1 MKFPRHPLA
10 LAIGHCSPFAR
21 SLAARTAAW
30 GTLLSSVSLQALAA
44 PAHNIVVDANTA
56 SITTNGSVQT
66 IQNANTVGGV
76 PVNVF
81 KHFVV
86 GSANTVNLTVPDN
99 AAKLVNIVK
108 DSRPEIHG
116 ILNSK
121 YQNGSLGGNVVFAS
135 SHGFLVGPSGVV
147 NVGQLTVRTPT
158 SGDIDEL
165 IAGTK
170 TIDDTLAVS
179 STGLITIDGKINAQD
194 GIDLQG
200 TGVNVTSSG
209 KLIAGNA
216 LDASY
221 VAAAAVN
228 TGDYTAPT
236 ALVKDGGTIRI
247 VADGIVGTG
256 TALIAGDLLADGG
269 ITIEANSIEI
279 TSTGVLDARDKVT
292 SNTSGNVTLTA
303 SSTQAIG
310 FGVALAESSVTLAGK
325 VHANDVTATAQSKAT
340 ASFYEAPAAG
350 LTVMA
355 TGAFAGAG
363 FNLMAADAEATVTV
377 EGTANVQAAGNV
389 TMASES
395 HAVSQASQITTS
407 SGGKGSLAAIY
418 STADA
423 SSTTRIKSGATVQSG
438 GDLKVTAHNEA
449 FLSASALDLIADGG
463 NEVVLAIAVGESDVN
478 ASAVIE
484 SGAILDA
491 SSLVLAAENQN
502 YYSVSASA
510 MGLKDTEYG
519 IAVAVGDFNT
529 NATAEMGA
537 SLGTATDKTGN
548 VSITALDRTVHQQV
562 KSSVTVGSS
571 TGLRTLGAKPVS
583 YLGKMQ
589 DGVNNLTNAK
599 KPAGAEVPTDSDGK
613 ISFKGGLAFTMNL
626 SDHEAY
632 AFLGNNKAGQ
642 AEAPKIQSTGNLL
655 LASAIDLG
663 TDNASIAGGNDNAA
677 HGDDQGAWRSSAEA
691 AVASPS
697 DRTAGSN
704 QTGSSE
710 KSLAVALN
718 FAINTGDAVAEIG
731 DHVEISAA
739 NVGVLARQKV
749 PISTSYDKW
758 DSFSDVLNKFNGIGG
773 MQNNVLTTFANA
785 GASAD
790 TTATGGSLNV
800 VWNDMNTKAWIGD
813 NVKLTTTGTGNWTA
827 SRVVAGNTEAPAIFD
842 STKPFKTI
850 DYRFDFANSVDVQAY
865 NLNESVH
872 LAGNLGTLGLIP
884 NGNGT
889 SQNGKSVGA
898 SISFVE
904 QTATAVAGI
913 GASTLVVDGNVSIK
927 AHTDERHFLITPS
940 SGMGKGM
947 GFNGVLAILN
957 SESLTHASLS
967 NQAYVRTSGL
977 EVLADHDFGNWAA
990 SGAFNKSD
998 ESAIGL
1004 SIAVNIAQGDTK
1016 AFIGDNSTE
1025 SAKVA
1030 FKNDSQPAPT
1040 APTAP
1045 TSPAPNPREIIA
1057 NEVRVR
1063 ARSAGTN
1070 GSLAVAGAVTTEPN
1084 SKPGIAEKFENWWNK
1099 PSASAADSYTA
1110 ASSGAGDA
1118 SIGNAAGDGA
1128 SSSSAP
1134 AGDSSPAVS
1143 NDKTGMTAAGSFAV
1157 SVNNLDA
1164 KAFIDG
1170 ATISGKNAADVN
1182 VTVQALENVI
1192 SAAASGGAALAKLG
1206 ADSPSNQ
1213 NTIAGAIAYQISF
1226 NDALAR
1232 IQNST
1237 ISNAGD
1243 VKVQALHGG
1252 ELTSVA
1258 LALAITSS
1266 AQTTTDSN
1274 NGALSI
1280 SGAQIYDGTSARI
1293 DNSSITSN
1301 NDGDDSLEVSAYNNA
1316 YVGAGGGS
1324 LYLGGKQGG
1333 GLAITFAEI
1342 NDPSAMLPGI
1352 NPDSNNVLSTAHNE
1366 DVYSGSAVE
1375 AVISGVDGGRS
1386 TLTDFDSVTVS
1397 ASAVNRIV
1405 IGAAGGGYN
1414 GGVENSKGFAGSFA
1428 VGSIGADTNA
1438 LISKTDIGGVQTL
1451 HINAS
1456 GEDDAALNAL
1466 LDGLGSSTINSDFDF
1481 SGADAID
1488 NTEVFTAD
1496 DGTGASYN
1504 YNSAGKRII
1513 AVAGVVQAGKSN
1525 LGISYAHA
1533 DVKSDTSARMA
1544 DVNVNQGGASTAD
1557 VAVNARD
1564 NSLLYTVAIGVGVST
1579 GKYSGVGSVAVNRL
1593 NNRVVAEIGDWD
1605 GADSGSINAGT
1616 VAVTATND
1624 MDMVNVAGAVAIG
1637 SAGSTGQAGGLAVAL
1652 NLVGTD
1658 EHSTK
1663 ARIANTAL
1671 QASGNVLVKA
1681 TSGASNDHNLLV
1693 GNAIAI
1699 GATGGSGLAFA
1710 GAIGVNNVDQQV
1722 EAAIKDTGTNRS
1734 TDASATEGGTVTV
1747 QAYDFTDSV
1756 STAWM
1761 GTGSGGGS
1769 AGGIAV
1775 ATNRVDSD
1783 VKAAVLGDNLVVGST
1798 TLKVQN
1804 LIVDAARDNWL
1815 LTISAGVAA
1824 SPKQSAFAGSVST
1837 GIINGDVSARIAE
1850 GASVKAWNNV
1860 LVNADAYSENLV
1872 GSGALGIGL
1881 GSGAGAV
1888 AIATALEYGS
1898 TSASVN
1904 SANVIAEGKGAS
1916 MNVDGGA
1923 LANYGT
1929 LPDLSTSGQAEDD
1942 GDDTNAAPV
1951 DRDTLTT
1958 GFALLN
1964 LDKTTQSVDG
1974 LAVNATSRT
1983 KQRAITVGGAGGK
1996 SLAINVNVATNNSSD
2011 ATTAEIKNST
2021 INAGISN
2028 QSGADVLVR
2037 ASAHEAGLAVSAG
2050 VAISGNSSGVGG
2062 FSTNSQKKAAKATVD
2077 NSTVNADTVS
2087 IDANSSKVAQAVSAG
2102 VAAGGSGLGGA
2113 ASVVITEQLGDTQ
2126 AWLRGGTLTANGL
2139 TVASDRRQEANVA
2152 AGAVGIG
2159 GKAGIGF
2166 GMAVNIVGGDSKALI
2181 GNDLSDA
2188 TDTRTTL
2195 VNVTDLTVD
2204 AQRLENV
2211 NSHAFGAG
2219 ISAGFGGAAMIDVT
2233 EFRGE
2238 TRAGIFG
2245 KPSGGG
2251 FTTKIRGKDGLTAT
2265 SNVTLSA
2272 QEILDA
2278 RQFALGI
2285 GVGAKVGVGVVA
2297 NVVLGRSQVYSEV
2310 VGSDIKAT
2318 LLDIDATSQR
2328 QTDLTSIAGAGGV
2341 ASAAVSIGVALFGQ
2355 GDTTADDGTNAEDEF
2370 DASRSVINDV
2380 LTTDTAAFNS
2390 HLSTDDLAAIEADSG
2405 ATLERTR
2412 APATTTATD
2421 AGKSLELSGESVTAA
2436 RISGG
2441 VIDVDTLNVNS
2452 RALLHNNQLLG
2463 AAQVSAVGIAGVIGI
2478 TRMYDMSIA
2487 TVDSNLTANN
2497 VVVGATIE
2505 NVSDEDAAGESKSV
2519 VVGLGGVSVVV
2530 NYVDIRAENRVVAGV
2545 TAASGSDTGNLVI
2558 TAADTTELRIGDVDP
2573 GRPDSATDGSLNVNL
2588 GSAAIGISYGYVKKD
2603 SQVDAWLGETGKL
2616 VDGYDNMT
2624 VSANSS
2630 GMVKSTAFS
2639 LAGGIAAGIQGV
2651 VTDAH
2656 DNSHANATLFGTI
2669 GTGSGLLSLSAQ
2681 VVPELYSSAY
2691 GVTVSG
2697 GYSMGGSFA
2706 YAMTD
2711 AEAHATVADGVR
2723 FTGSGD
2729 VIVRSEVGDGSD
2741 ADYQAAHAAAFAAS
2755 GGLMLGVAGAEARA
2769 SNNAQSVARVGNNVT
2784 IPDANFEVYAR
2795 HTGVQIADADGYFV
2809 GAFAGGYQ
2817 VALAES
2823 FSSTRV
2829 EFGKDPYATLERT
2842 GDLILDASSQN
2853 ENQSFTTAG
2862 GGGFVSGSAAE
2873 AVVEAGD
2880 HANGNYAAAVL
2891 VDDWFSGYRSIPIDA
2906 GNVIIRATNEVNFF
2920 AGTDSTTVSVVGGS
2934 GAVSDVE
2941 VNTNAKV
2948 VLGKNV
2954 SLNALDINIDALN
2967 QARQI
2972 QTPWDS
2978 SYTTSVY
2985 GAGGGGANGTA
2996 ALSNQNIKHLLA
3008 AVEVG
3013 ENAILKI
3020 SDLAWMYE
3028 GYRNGISL
3036 DAGTEFFVY
3045 DKAVIEVG
3053 GALQG
3058 AGAESDVDVVTR
3070 NNVTL
3075 SDGVQLS
3082 NAWGKI
3088 GLGTYSRGSAA
3099 AEANVSVWA
3108 IAGVAGGI
3116 ADVHIDV
3123 DNTLTLGNNVV
3134 IDAYDQISLFAGR
3147 GSDGLNQNQLVAD
3160 ARSNIYNWTAI
3171 PIPAGNRA
3179 RGVIVL
3185 DNNVVFGDNFAI
3197 GSDGHVSIGAIE
3209 GALSAKG
3216 SGVEKNPYLALFST
3230 ENTFGSSNKTA
3241 SNLLTFNGSGSVTAG
3256 QYAYQSVSINQA
3268 GGITRQLYRFGSA
3281 EQQAD
3286 KYSSRTEL
3294 QTYIN
3299 DLNARIAA
3307 LQAWDNTQTVTE
3319 GTTLGDGDGAGTG
3332 SSSGTDSTGIVSVGS
3347 NPYANEINDLRTQVV
3362 LLSAIVNDLSP
3373 DENFAIKVA
3382 DVRAS
3387 AGNVSLTAGSINMA
3401 AGSTPSFTAKGNA
3414 NITIDNLSDRH
3425 LMLANLEIANQTGG
3439 NVFITGGANLGSAF
3453 IDEQAGSQS
3462 GVYVNHAPTG
3472 ANFKSADVI
3481 VNGNIT
3487 NLLSSVNISVAEG
3500 DLIQQA
3506 LIQANA
3512 VNLNVDNGSLLLNN
3526 PNLEQTYGRDPN
3538 ALINFTEQW
3547 KPANA
3552 TDFVQFYLNDKYSTE
3567 ITATG
3572 TTAFNDWFVGRA
3584 LSIGGVQNP
3593 YYQSAPYRYNQ
3604 MNIYFNWGFSDSA
3617 EYNGANPVT
3626 FYFNSDDSSR
3636 GGSQWRFQPVLDYQS
3651 KLTKTA
3657 SYAQVK
3663 TQLGVTGTS
3672 IIAEK
3677 VIINAKRLDINGAI
3691 VVGTDNS
3698 WSVNVGAG
3706 FDAKIQQFV
3715 QDAGLSAGDTLNLTP
3730 GETKYLRVVNP
3741 DYQPIFFLPDYDPAY
3756 YRTKTYTFDIAK
3768 TVGTSEIK
3776 LKYDVASGTLG
3787 IDEVPVSG
3795 GGYVAIRAAISSTG
3809 ADGKIIVK
3817 DGLGQIAIN
3826 NDSNTKLV
3834 VGTLSAGDDATGV
3847 IRITDLNKSNTVSQ
3861 WYIHNPGNQIR
3872 QYQTDAWAVS
3882 HLDPNSSVDMGSYGG
3897 NGTTS
3902 SMTYNPL
3909 AGQLFYIREGATV
3922 GRTYTRPADG
3932 YLSKYPTTVGDW
3944 VYTTDWNTETSYYTT
3959 CAAKPEACS
3968 GGVAAQ
3974 YLKQTYDY
3982 GSESTA
3988 GFGWGLSYS
3997 SYYGTG
4003 LTDADPYVRIPTRL
4017 DMDTHTYVK
4026 ADHSILFQFTGV
4038 AEGNISVDSHS
4049 PIQLTG
4055 NIYNP
4060 SGTTNIL
4067 TNADF
4072 TASSASSITSGIT
4085 RIQANG
4091 DIGSASNSLSITTNE
4106 LSLQSDNGSLGFN
4119 ATAMGSSLTID
4130 KLSAKYDILG
4140 TVDKNI
4146 VAKDGNTLISANTID
4161 LTSLSGSIGSL
4172 GTLGDPTTYNY
4183 LNIASTGAVSLRAAN
4198 DIVLSQATGDLQ
4210 VERIEANDTV
4220 VIRVA
4225 NGNLTNA
4232 LGQQQKSEQELA
4244 YEASVWD
4251 SLNLLNGTAGERAVT
4266 AYENQFNSK
4275 YHTYWM
4281 LKQRLTDDSDS
4292 GFAIDAVYLD
4302 AMKIRYDTSDVAQL
4316 TAKVKAE
4323 YQALDAWFVDQ
4334 VATPDSYA
4342 NVADAIGQAQKGTL
4356 IGYDYGALLTST
4368 YDDSFRLDIDAAS
4381 NWYAKMVEGSTWK
4394 QSQLDISISA
4404 AALSAD
4410 ASGQLTDREA
4420 NIVSSNIHLQA
4431 SNGSVG
4437 KNLADVVFSVPRD
4450 NTATITNEQKSALLS
4465 AGPGDISTVLTDS
4478 AVTLTVKQVDP
4489 IKVATSA
4496 ALNVAARDSI
4506 YIESASSLILGEL
4519 ASATD
4524 DIRLIVDGQIAAQ
4537 AGVTNLKAHDLYLA
4551 NTQGDIG
4558 SAAQVLNVQLSGALR
4573 QAGAAGDLHLSHS
4586 GANLLVGSV
4595 AAGGIL
4601 SLSNDQDILGYDAN
4615 HFLQGSGIALD
4626 VGSND
4631 LGSAASRLI
4640 LKLSGADPLAVD
4652 AANAWLNVRDTTL
4665 FTLGDVTVEQR
4676 FDLESAGAVDLAGDL
4691 TAASLR
4697 LDLGGALSA
4706 SGAPQINV
4714 SDDLEISA
4722 STIQL
4727 AAAAISAGSARLEA
4741 TAGALSVGEL
4751 ATTNGDLALLAA
4763 GALSTSGIVDAQG
4776 ELIADA
4782 QSISMNSGSAL
4793 QGRGGA
4799 TLTAIDDISLQT
4811 LTFGGDLDVDSTQGR
4826 ITLDGPANAQAI
4838 DMLAATGLDA
4848 NSAVTGTSLLL
4859 KTTAGA
4865 LRVGDLSATHGDLSL
4880 LAAGVL
4886 STSGIVD
4893 AQGELIADAQSIS
4906 MNSGSALQGRGGAT
4920 LTAIDDISL
4929 QALTFGGDLDVDST
4943 QGRITL
4949 DGPVNAQAIDMLA
4962 ATGLDANSAV
4972 TGTSLRLKT
4981 TAGALSVGD
4990 LSATNGD
4997 LSLLAG
5003 GALSTS
5009 GIVDA
5014 QGELIADAQSISMN
5028 SGSALQGRGG
5038 AILTAIDDMS
5048 LQALTFGGDLDVD
5061 STQGRITLDGPVNAQ
5076 AIDMLAATGLDANS
5090 AVTGTSLRLKTTAGA
5105 LSVGDLS
5112 ATNGDLSL
5120 LAGGALSTSGIV
5132 DAQGELIADAQS
5144 ISMNSGSALQG
5155 RGGATLT
5162 AIDDMSLQ
5170 ALAFGGDLDVDST
5183 QGRITLDGPV
5193 NAQAI
5198 DMLAATGLDA
5208 NSAVTGT
5215 SLLLNAGAGNLAA
5228 RDVANLTSTK
5238 DAITLTGNG
5247 IALASDSQLNSAG
5260 DILVTSSVGDIA
5272 LGNVVADGRVT
5283 VNSAGSL
5290 ELNNAVTSAD
5300 DVDIDAAAAV
5310 SIAATTM
5317 IASGGRVDLDAASL
5331 TMGNGSL
5338 VQSASDTY
5346 IRTSGSMAVAALDSS
5361 AALTLQA
5368 GNDMLLGDDIAAA
5381 QLIKL
5386 DATDKIALADQ
5397 ASINAGASVVIN
5409 ANTLAMGAASR
5420 LDAAGQM
5427 SITTKGDMQLAAL
5440 QTAWDG
5446 ADAVRLNSGGMIIG
5460 RTDTAVHLRATGT
5473 NAQGSL
5479 NAVTGIGD
5487 PLVIDMPWLS
5497 AETLNGDINIVAE
5510 RGLYSPFLRARN
5522 GNIKLKV
5529 NGNLTFGELIGNPYL
5544 WIDGAID
5551 GDLIVMSQGKLASR
5565 QGLNIRQIDLNG
5577 GGPLVLEA
5585 PSIDV
5590 SVDSKGAANTYMS
5603 LSGFEGVSADQID
5616 VRVVNTGKLNVDTY
5630 KSKTGSLSVD
5640 GDLNLDKALVLESLN
5655 MQTASLTLSLDNF
5668 DPRPLNVSG
5677 QLMSPGAEFWL
5688 DTQGYELRTNALP
5701 TRYRDPLVMFFYQ
5714 PGIPQELQQLSLQR
5728 LSAEYIMQT
5737 RLSEP
5742 LLLEYGFK
5750 TPDYSSY
5757 SNYSSPVSFGSSTV
5771 NTEEQSSNEDADLP
5785 PADEKFLEISSR

>member
-30 GTLLSSVSLQALAA
+30 GTLLSSVSLQALSA

-86 GSANTVNLTVPDN
+86 GSANTVNLTVPNN

-158 SGDIDEL
+158 SGEIDEL

-200 TGVNVTSSG
+200 ARVNVGSGG

-216 LDASY
+216 LGASY

-247 VADGIVGTG
+247 VADGNLGTG

-292 SNTSGNVTLTA
+292 SNTRGNVTLTA
-303 SSTQAIG
+303 SNTQEIG

-325 VHANDVTATAQSKAT
+325 VHANDVTVSAQSTAT
-340 ASFYEAPAAG
+340 ASFYEDPAAG
-350 LTVMA
+350 LTIMA
-355 TGAFAGAG
+355 LGPFTGAG
-363 FNLMAADAEATVTV
+363 FYLMAADAEATVNV
-377 EGTANVQAAGNV
+377 EGTANVQASGNV
-389 TMASES
+389 KLGSES
-395 HAVSQASQITTS
+395 HALSQASQINT
-407 SGGKGSLAAIY
+407 SGGKGSLSAIY
-418 STADA
+418 NTSDA
-423 SSTTRIKSGATVQSG
+423 TSTTRIKSGATVQSE
-438 GDLKVTAHNEA
+438 GDLTVTAHNEA
-449 FLSASALDLIADGG
+449 FIAASALDVIAADA
-463 NEVVLAIAVGESDVN
+463 NKVVIAIAVGESDVD
-478 ASAVIE
+478 ATAVIE
-484 SGAILDA
+484 SGAVLGA

-537 SLGTATDKTGN
+537 SLGSDTEKTGD

-562 KSSVTVGSS
+562 KSGVTVGSN
-571 TGLRTLGAKPVS
+571 TLFRTVGAKPIAG
-583 YLGKMQ
+583 LAAMQ
-589 DGVNNLTNAK
+589 NGVNNLIDTK
-599 KPAGAEVPTDSDGK
+599 KPAGTEVPKDGDGK

-632 AFLGNNKAGQ
+632 TFLGNNTAGQ
-642 AEAPKIQSTGNLL
+642 AEAPKIHSTGNLL

-677 HGDDQGAWRSSAEA
+677 HGDDQGAWRTSAEA

-697 DRTAGSN
+697 SRTTGSN

-718 FAINTGDAVAEIG
+718 FALNSGDAVAEIG
-731 DHVEISAA
+731 DYVEISAA

-749 PISTSYDKW
+749 PISSSYDKW
-758 DSFSDVLNKFNGIGG
+758 DSFSDVLSKFNGIGG
-773 MQNNVLTTFANA
+773 MQNNILSSFANA
-785 GASAD
+785 GTSAD
-790 TTATGGSLNV
+790 NSATGGSLNV
-800 VWNDMNTKAWIGD
+800 VVNDLDTKAWIGD
-813 NVKLTTTGTGNWTA
+813 NVKLTTTGTAGWSA
-827 SRVVAGNTEAPAIFD
+827 GRVVAGNLEAPTLFD
-842 STKPFKTI
+842 TTIPFKTI
-850 DYRFDFANSVDVQAY
+850 DYSFDFISSVDVQAY

-872 LAGNLGTLGLIP
+872 LAGNLGTLGLLP

-889 SQNGKSVGA
+889 NEKGKSVGG
-898 SISFVE
+898 SISFVQ

-913 GASTLVVDGNVSIK
+913 GAATLLVDGNVRIQ

-940 SGMGKGM
+940 SGSGKGL
-947 GFNGVLAILN
+947 GFNGVMAILN

-967 NQAYVRTSGL
+967 NQARVNTTGL
-977 EVLADHDFGNWAA
+977 DVLADHDFGNWAA

-998 ESAIGL
+998 ESAMGL
-1004 SIAVNIAQGDTK
+1004 SVAINIAQGDTK
-1016 AFIGDNSTE
+1016 AFIGDNSGE
-1025 SAKVA
+1025 QAKVS
-1030 FKNDSQPAPT
+1030 FNNGSQPAPD
-1040 APTAP
+1040 APT
-1045 TSPAPNPREIIA
+1045 TPAPDPRGIVA

-1070 GSLAVAGAVTTEPN
+1070 GSLAVAGAVVTEPN
-1084 SKPGIAEKFENWWNK
+1084 NDPGKAEQFENWWSTLGK
-1099 PSASAADSYTA
+1099 KAADSHNDA
-1110 ASSGAGDA
+1110 VAGAGAA

-1128 SSSSAP
+1128 NDQDNPP
-1134 AGDSSPAVS
+1134 AGGDAPVDP
-1143 NDKTGMTAAGSFAV
+1143 NKTGLAAAGSLTV

-1164 KAFIDG
+1164 KALIDD
-1170 ATISGKNAADVN
+1170 ALISGKGAADVD
-1182 VTVQALENVI
+1182 VTVQALEKVI
-1192 SAAASGGAALAKLG
+1192 SASASGGAALAKLG

-1226 NDALAR
+1226 NDALAH

-1237 ISNAGD
+1237 ITNAGD

-1252 ELTSVA
+1252 ELTAVA
-1258 LALAITSS
+1258 LALAVTSS
-1266 AQTTTDSN
+1266 AQNTQNSN

-1301 NDGDDSLEVSAYNNA
+1301 NDSDDSLEVSAYNNA
-1316 YVGAGGGS
+1316 HIGVGGGS
-1324 LYLGGKQGG
+1324 LYLGGKKGG

-1352 NPDSNNVLSTAHNE
+1352 NPDANNVLSTAHNE
-1366 DVYSGSAVE
+1366 NVYSGSAVE
-1375 AVISGVDGGRS
+1375 AVISGVDGARS

-1397 ASAVNRIV
+1397 ASAVNRIG

-1414 GGVENSKGFAGSFA
+1414 GGVENSQGFAGSFA
-1428 VGSIGADTNA
+1428 VGSIGADTKA
-1438 LISKTDIGGVQTL
+1438 LISKTDIKGVQTL
-1451 HINAS
+1451 HVNAS
-1456 GEDDAALNAL
+1456 GEDDSELDTL
-1466 LDGLGSSTINSDFDF
+1466 LAGLGSSTLNSDYDF

-1488 NTEVFTAD
+1488 NTNVFTAE
-1496 DGTGASYN
+1496 DGSESSYA
-1504 YNSAGKRII
+1504 YGSAGKRII
-1513 AVAGVVQAGKSN
+1513 AVAGVVQVGKSN

-1544 DVNVNQGGASTAD
+1544 DVNINQGVASTAD

-1605 GADSGSINAGT
+1605 GADSGSINAET

-1624 MDMVNVAGAVAIG
+1624 MDMVNVAGAVAVG
-1637 SAGSTGQAGGLAVAL
+1637 TPGATGQAGGLAVAL

-1671 QASGNVLVKA
+1671 QTSGNVLVKA

-1710 GAIGVNNVDQQV
+1710 GAIGVNNVDQLV

-1734 TDASATEGGTVTV
+1734 TDASATEGGTVIV

-1783 VKAAVLGDNLVVGST
+1783 VNAAVLGDNLVVGST

-1824 SPKQSAFAGSVST
+1824 SPKQGAFAGSVST
-1837 GIINGDVSARIAE
+1837 GIIDGDVSARIAE
-1850 GASVKAWNNV
+1850 GASVKTWNNV
-1860 LVNADAYSENLV
+1860 LVNADAFSENLV

-1916 MNVDGGA
+1916 MTVDGGA

-1951 DRDTLTT
+1951 DRDALTT

-1996 SLAINVNVATNNSSD
+1996 SLAINVNVATNNSSN

-2021 INAGISN
+2021 INAGVSN

-2050 VAISGNSSGVGG
+2050 VAISGGSSGVGG
-2062 FSTNSQKKAAKATVD
+2062 FSTNSQKKAAKATID
-2077 NSTVNADTVS
+2077 SSTVHADAVS

-2159 GKAGIGF
+2159 GTAGIGF

-2188 TDTRTTL
+2188 TDARTTL
-2195 VNVTDLTVD
+2195 VNVTDLTVE

-2219 ISAGFGGAAMIDVT
+2219 VSSGFGGAAMIDVT

-2245 KPSGGG
+2245 KASGGG

-2310 VGSDIKAT
+2310 VGADIKAG

-2328 QTDLTSIAGAGGV
+2328 ESDLTSIAGAGGV

-2390 HLSTDDLAAIEADSG
+2390 HLSTDDLAAIGADSG
-2405 ATLERTR
+2405 ATLERTA

-2421 AGKSLELSGESVTAA
+2421 AGKSLKLSGESVTAA

-2441 VIDVDTLNVNS
+2441 MIDVDTLNVNS

-2487 TVDSNLTANN
+2487 TVDSNLTADN

-2545 TAASGSDTGNLVI
+2545 TAASGSDTGDLIV

-2573 GRPDSATDGSLNVNL
+2573 GRPDSATDGSLNVNI

-2630 GMVKSTAFS
+2630 GMLKSTAFS
-2639 LAGGIAAGIQGV
+2639 LAGGIGAGIQGV

-2741 ADYQAAHAAAFAAS
+2741 ADYEAAHAAAFAAS

-2769 SNNAQSVARVGNNVT
+2769 SNNAQSVARVGNYVT
-2784 IPDANFEVYAR
+2784 IPDADFEVYAR

-2817 VALAES
+2817 VGLAES

-2829 EFGKDPYATLERT
+2829 EFGKDPNATLERT

-2853 ENQSFTTAG
+2853 ENQAFTTAG

-2891 VDDWFSGYRSIPIDA
+2891 VDDWFSGYRSVPIDA
-2906 GNVIIRATNEVNFF
+2906 GKVIMRASNAVNFF

-2934 GAVSDVE
+2934 GAVSDVD
-2941 VNTNAKV
+2941 VDTNVKV

-2954 SLNALDINIDALN
+2954 SLNALDIDIDALN

-2996 ALSNQNIKHLLA
+2996 ALSRQNIKHLLA
-3008 AVEVG
+3008 AVEIG
-3013 ENAILKI
+3013 ENAALKI
-3020 SDLAWMYE
+3020 SDLAWMYQ
-3028 GYRNGISL
+3028 GYRKGITV
-3036 DAGTEFFVY
+3036 DAGTEFFIY

-3058 AGAESDVDVVTR
+3058 AGAESDVDVVAR

-3075 SDGVQLS
+3075 SDGVQLR
-3082 NAWGKI
+3082 NAWGKV

-3123 DNTLTLGNNVV
+3123 DNTLTLGNNIV

-3147 GSDGLNQNQLVAD
+3147 GSDGLYQNQLVAD

-3171 PIPAGNRA
+3171 PIPAGNKA
-3179 RGVIVL
+3179 EGDIVL
-3185 DNNVVFGDNFAI
+3185 DNKVVFGDNFAI
-3197 GSDGHVSIGAIE
+3197 GSDGHIAIGAIE
-3209 GALSAKG
+3209 GALSARG
-3216 SGVEKNPYLALFST
+3216 TGVEKNPYLSLFST
-3230 ENTFGSSNKTA
+3230 ENTFGSSNKA
-3241 SNLLTFNGSGSVTAG
+3241 VSNVLTFNGSGSVTAG

-3268 GGITRQLYRFGSA
+3268 GGITRQLYRYGSA
-3281 EQQAD
+3281 EQQAA
-3286 KYSSRTEL
+3286 KYSSRAEL
-3294 QTYIN
+3294 QTYIS
-3299 DLNARIAA
+3299 DLNAQIAV
-3307 LQAWDNTQTVTE
+3307 LQAWSTTEAVTD
-3319 GTTLGDGDGAGTG
+3319 GTTLGDGDGVTTGTNT
-3332 SSSGTDSTGIVSVGS
+3332 GTQSTDVTSVGS
-3347 NPYANEINDLRTQVV
+3347 NPYADEINDLQAQVV

-3373 DENFAIKVA
+3373 TENFAIQVA

-3387 AGNVSLTAGSINMA
+3387 AGNISLTAGSINMA
-3401 AGSTPSFTAKGNA
+3401 GGSTPSFTAKGNA

-3439 NVFITGGANLGSAF
+3439 NVFVTGGANLGSAF

-3462 GVYVNHAPTG
+3462 GIYVNHAPTG

-3481 VNGNIT
+3481 VNGNLT

-3526 PNLEQTYGRDPN
+3526 PNLEQTYGRDPD

-3572 TTAFNDWFVGRA
+3572 TTAFNNWFSGRA
-3584 LSIGGVQNP
+3584 IRHTEGQNA
-3593 YYQSAPYRYNQ
+3593 YYQGSSYGYDEL
-3604 MNIYFNWGFSDSA
+3604 NIFFNWGFSDST
-3617 EYNGANPVT
+3617 EYAP
-3626 FYFNSDDSSR
+3626 SDAIVFSFSSNDSAR
-3636 GGSQWRFQPVLDYQS
+3636 GGSQWRFRPVLDYQN
-3651 KLTKTA
+3651 KLSQTA
-3657 SYAQVK
+3657 TYAQVK
-3663 TQLGVTGTS
+3663 TKLGETGTS

-3698 WSVNVGAG
+3698 WSVNVGTG
-3706 FDAKIQQFV
+3706 FDAKIEQYV
-3715 QDAGLSAGDTLNLTP
+3715 RDAGLAAGDTLSLTP
-3730 GETKYLRVVNP
+3730 GETKTLRVLNP
-3741 DYQPIFFLPDYDPAY
+3741 DYQPVFFRPDYDPAY
-3756 YRTKTYTFDIAK
+3756 YRTNIYTFDIAK
-3768 TVGTSEIK
+3768 TAGTSEIK
-3776 LKYDVASGTLG
+3776 LKYDVGSGTLG
-3787 IDEVPVSG
+3787 IDDVPVSG

-3826 NDSNTKLV
+3826 NDSNTQLNI
-3834 VGTLSAGDDATGV
+3834 GTLSAGEDATGV

-4003 LTDADPYVRIPTRL
+4003 LTDADPYVRIPTQL

-4091 DIGSASNSLSITTNE
+4091 DIGTASNSLSITTNE

-4172 GTLGDPTTYNY
+4172 STLGDPTTYNY

-4198 DIVLSQATGDLQ
+4198 DIVVSQATGDLQ

-4281 LKQRLTDDSDS
+4281 LKQRLTDASDS
-4292 GFAIDAVYLD
+4292 GFAIDTVYLD
-4302 AMKIRYDTSDVAQL
+4302 AMKIRYGTTDVAQL

-4342 NVADAIGQAQKGTL
+4342 NVADAVGQEQKGTL

-4524 DIRLIVDGQIAAQ
+4524 DIRLIVDGEIAAQ

-4558 SAAQVLNVQLSGALR
+4558 SAAQALNVQLSGALR

-4631 LGSAASRLI
+4631 LGSAASRLN

-4652 AANAWLNVRDTTL
+4652 AANAWLNVLDTTL
-4665 FTLGDVTVEQR
+4665 FTLGDVTVDQR
-4676 FDLESAGAVDLAGDL
+4676 FDLESAGAVDLAGGL

-4727 AAAAISAGSARLEA
+4727 AAAAISAASARLEA
-4741 TAGALSVGEL
+4741 TAGTLSVGDL
-4751 ATTNGDLALLAA
+4751 SATNGDLSLLAA

-4782 QSISMNSGSAL
+4782 QSISMNSGSSL
-4793 QGRGGA
+4793 QGSGGA
-4799 TLTAIDDISLQT
+4799 TLTAIDD
-4811 LTFGGDLDVDSTQGR
+4811 
-4826 ITLDGPANAQAI
+4826 
-4838 DMLAATGLDA
+4838 M
-4848 NSAVTGTSLLL
+4848 
-4859 KTTAGA
+4859 
-4865 LRVGDLSATHGDLSL
+4865 
-4880 LAAGVL
+4880 
-4886 STSGIVD
+4886 
-4893 AQGELIADAQSIS
+4893 
-4906 MNSGSALQGRGGAT
+4906 
-4920 LTAIDDISL
+4920 SL
-4929 QALTFGGDLDVDST
+4929 QALTFGGDLDIDST
-4943 QGRITL
+4943 LGHITL

-4962 ATGLDANSAV
+4962 ATGLDANS
-4972 TGTSLRLKT
+4972 T
-4981 TAGALSVGD
+4981 
-4990 LSATNGD
+4990 
-4997 LSLLAG
+4997 
-5003 GALSTS
+5003 
-5009 GIVDA
+5009 
-5014 QGELIADAQSISMN
+5014 
-5028 SGSALQGRGG
+5028 
-5038 AILTAIDDMS
+5038 
-5048 LQALTFGGDLDVD
+5048 
-5061 STQGRITLDGPVNAQ
+5061 
-5076 AIDMLAATGLDANS
+5076 
-5090 AVTGTSLRLKTTAGA
+5090 
-5105 LSVGDLS
+5105 
-5112 ATNGDLSL
+5112 
-5120 LAGGALSTSGIV
+5120 
-5132 DAQGELIADAQS
+5132 
-5144 ISMNSGSALQG
+5144 
-5155 RGGATLT
+5155 
-5162 AIDDMSLQ
+5162 
-5170 ALAFGGDLDVDST
+5170 
-5183 QGRITLDGPV
+5183 
-5193 NAQAI
+5193 
-5198 DMLAATGLDA
+5198 
-5208 NSAVTGT
+5208 VTGT
-5215 SLLLNAGAGNLAA
+5215 SLLLNAGAGILAA
-5228 RDVANLTSTK
+5228 GNVANLTSNTG
-5238 DAITLTGNG
+5238 AITLTGNG
-5247 IALASDSQLNSAG
+5247 IALARDSQLNSAG
-5260 DILVTSSVGDIA
+5260 DILVTSNAGDIA
-5272 LGNVVADGRVT
+5272 LGKVVADGRVT

-5310 SIAATTM
+5310 SIAANTT

-5331 TMGNGSL
+5331 AMGSGSL
-5338 VQSASDTY
+5338 VQSASDTS
-5346 IRTSGSMAVAALDSS
+5346 IRTSGSMAVAALNSS

-5368 GNDMLLGDDIAAA
+5368 GNEMLLGGDIAAA

-5386 DATDKIALADQ
+5386 DATNRIALADQ
-5397 ASINAGASVVIN
+5397 ANINAGASVVIN
-5409 ANTLAMGAASR
+5409 ANTLAMGSASR
-5420 LDAAGQM
+5420 LDAVGQM

-5446 ADAVRLNSGGMIIG
+5446 ADAIRLNSGGMIVG
-5460 RTDTAVHLRATGT
+5460 RKDAAVHLRATGP

-5479 NAVTGIGD
+5479 NAVIGIGD

-5551 GDLIVMSQGKLASR
+5551 GDLIAMNQGKLASR
-5565 QGLNIRQIDLNG
+5565 KGLNIRQIDLNG

-5585 PSIDV
+5585 PSTDV

-5603 LSGFEGVSADQID
+5603 LSGFEGVSANQID
-5616 VRVVNTGKLNVDTY
+5616 VRVVNTGKLNVDKY

-5655 MQTASLTLSLDNF
+5655 MQTDSLTLSLNNF

>member
-1 MKFPRHPLA
+1 M
-10 LAIGHCSPFAR
+10 
-21 SLAARTAAW
+21 
-30 GTLLSSVSLQALAA
+30 
-44 PAHNIVVDANTA
+44 
-56 SITTNGSVQT
+56 
-66 IQNANTVGGV
+66 
-76 PVNVF
+76 F

-86 GSANTVNLTVPDN
+86 GSANTVNLTVPDD
-99 AAKLVNIVK
+99 ATKLVNIVK
-108 DSRPEIHG
+108 DSTPEIHG
-116 ILNSK
+116 VLNS
-121 YQNGSLGGNVVFAS
+121 YQNGTLGGNVVFAS

-158 SGDIDEL
+158 SGEVDEL
-165 IAGTK
+165 IAGSK
-170 TIDDTLAVS
+170 SIDDTLAVS
-179 STGLITIDGKINAQD
+179 PTGLITIDGKINTQE

-200 TGVNVTSSG
+200 ARVNVSSGG

-216 LDASY
+216 LGASY
-221 VAAAAVN
+221 VATAAVN

-236 ALVKDGGTIRI
+236 ALVKDGGTIHI
-247 VADGIVGTG
+247 VADGILGTG
-256 TALIAGDLLADGG
+256 NALIAGDLLADGG
-269 ITIEANSIEI
+269 ITIEANSIDI
-279 TSTGVLDARDKVT
+279 TSTGVLDARDKVAI
-292 SNTSGNVTLTA
+292 NDSGNVTLTA
-303 SSTQAIG
+303 SSTVAIG
-310 FGVALAESSVTLAGK
+310 FGVAHAESSVTLAGK
-325 VHANDVTATAQSKAT
+325 VHAKDVTATAHTQAT
-340 ASFYEAPAAG
+340 ASFYEDPIGG

-355 TGAFAGAG
+355 LGPFTGGG
-363 FNLMAADAEATVTV
+363 FYLMAADAEATVNV
-377 EGTANVQAAGNV
+377 EGTANVQASGNV
-389 TMASES
+389 TLASES
-395 HAVSQASQITTS
+395 HAVSQASQVTTS
-407 SGGKGSLAAIY
+407 SGKASLASIY
-418 STADA
+418 STSDA
-423 SSTTRIKSGATVQSG
+423 TSTTKIKSGATVQSG
-438 GDLKVTAHNEA
+438 GNLTVTAHNEA
-449 FLSASALDLIADGG
+449 FLAASALDLIAADS
-463 NEVVLAIAVGESDVN
+463 NEVVLAIAVGESDVD
-478 ASAVIE
+478 ATAVIE
-484 SGAILDA
+484 SGATLDA
-491 SSLVLAAENQN
+491 NNLVLAAENQN

-519 IAVAVGDFNT
+519 IAVAVGDFDT

-537 SLGTATDKTGN
+537 TLGSAGDKTGN

-562 KSSVTVGSS
+562 NSSVTVGSS
-571 TGLRTLGAKPVS
+571 TGLRTAGAKPVS

-589 DGVNNLTNAK
+589 DGVTNLINAK
-599 KPAGAEVPTDSDGK
+599 KPAAAEVPKDGDGK

-632 AFLGNNKAGQ
+632 AYLGNNQSGQ
-642 AEAPKIQSTGNLL
+642 TDAPKINATGNLL

-677 HGDDQGAWRSSAEA
+677 HGDDQGAWRSSAVA

-697 DRTAGSN
+697 SRTSGSN

-710 KSLAVALN
+710 KSLALALN
-718 FAINTGDAVAEIG
+718 FAINKGDAVAEIG
-731 DHVEISAA
+731 DYVEISAL

-749 PISTSYDKW
+749 PISSSYDKW
-758 DSFSDVLNKFNGIGG
+758 DSFSDVLSKFNGIGG

-785 GASAD
+785 GTSAD
-790 TTATGGSLNV
+790 NSATGGSLNV
-800 VWNDMNTKAWIGD
+800 VWNDLDTKAWIGD
-813 NVKLTTTGTGNWTA
+813 NVKLTTTGTGNWA
-827 SRVVAGNTEAPAIFD
+827 AGRIVAGNTEAPAVFD
-842 STKPFKTI
+842 TTKPFKTI
-850 DYRFDFANSVDVQAY
+850 DYSFDFADSVDVQAY

-889 SQNGKSVGA
+889 NENGKSVGA

-904 QTATAVAGI
+904 QTANAVAGI
-913 GASTLVVDGNVSIK
+913 GASTLIVDGNVSIK

-940 SGMGKGM
+940 SGMGKGL

-967 NQAYVRTSGL
+967 NQASVNTTGL

-1004 SIAVNIAQGDTK
+1004 SIAINIAQGDTK
-1016 AFIGDNSTE
+1016 AFIGDNSAE

-1030 FKNDSQPAPT
+1030 FQHDSQPAPS
-1040 APTAP
+1040 APTTPVPDPHA
-1045 TSPAPNPREIIA
+1045 IIA
-1057 NEVRVR
+1057 NELRVR

-1084 SKPGIAEKFENWWNK
+1084 SDPGIAEKFENWWNK
-1099 PSASAADSYTA
+1099 PSSSAANSYTA
-1110 ASSGAGDA
+1110 ASSGSGDA
-1118 SIGNAAGDGA
+1118 SIGNAVGDGA
-1128 SSSSAP
+1128 ASPDSSS
-1134 AGDSSPAVS
+1134 GDSSPAVDA
-1143 NDKTGMTAAGSFAV
+1143 NKTGMTAAGSFAV
-1157 SVNNLDA
+1157 SVNNMDA

-1170 ATISGKNAADVN
+1170 ATIRGKNAADVN

-1266 AQTTTDSN
+1266 SQTTTDSN
-1274 NGALSI
+1274 NGALSV

-1293 DNSSITSN
+1293 DSSSITSN
-1301 NDGDDSLEVSAYNNA
+1301 NDGDDRLEVSAYNSA
-1316 YVGAGGGS
+1316 SVGVGGGS

-1352 NPDSNNVLSTAHNE
+1352 NPDANNVLSTAYNE

-1375 AVISGVDGGRS
+1375 AVISGADGARS
-1386 TLTDFDSVTVS
+1386 TLTNFDSVTAS
-1397 ASAVNRIV
+1397 ASAVNRIG

-1428 VGSIGADTNA
+1428 VGSIGADTKA
-1438 LISKTDIGGVQTL
+1438 LISKTDISGVQTL
-1451 HINAS
+1451 HVNAS
-1456 GEDDAALNAL
+1456 GEDASDLDTL
-1466 LDGLGSSTINSDFDF
+1466 LSALGSSTINSDYDF
-1481 SGADAID
+1481 SGTDAID

-1496 DGTGASYN
+1496 DGTGSSYDDS
-1504 YNSAGKRII
+1504 SAGKRII
-1513 AVAGVVQAGKSN
+1513 AVAGVVQVGKSN
-1525 LGISYAHA
+1525 LGMSYAHA

-1544 DVNVNQGGASTAD
+1544 DVNVNQGVASTAD

-1593 NNRVVAEIGDWD
+1593 NNRVEAEIGDWA
-1605 GADSGSINAGT
+1605 GADSGSINAET
-1616 VAVTATND
+1616 VSVTATND
-1624 MDMVNVAGAVAIG
+1624 MDMVNVAGAVAVG
-1637 SAGSTGQAGGLAVAL
+1637 TSGSTGQAGGLAVAL

-1663 ARIANTAL
+1663 AHIANTSL
-1671 QASGNVLVKA
+1671 QASGDVLVKA

-1710 GAIGVNNVDQQV
+1710 GAIGVNNVDQLV
-1722 EAAIKDTGTNRS
+1722 EAAIKDVGTNRS

-1815 LTISAGVAA
+1815 LSISAGVAA
-1824 SPKQSAFAGSVST
+1824 SPKQSALAGSVST
-1837 GIINGDVSARIAE
+1837 GIIDGDVSARIAE

-1881 GSGAGAV
+1881 GSSAGAV
-1888 AIATALEYGS
+1888 AIATALEYGN

-1904 SANVIAEGKGAS
+1904 NAKVIAEGKGAS
-1916 MNVDGGA
+1916 MTVDSGA

-1942 GDDTNAAPV
+1942 GDDTNAAPI
-1951 DRDTLTT
+1951 DRDALTT
-1958 GFALLN
+1958 GFALLD
-1964 LDKTTQSVDG
+1964 LDKATESVDG

-1983 KQRAITVGGAGGK
+1983 KQQAITVGGAGAD
-1996 SLAINVNVATNNSSD
+1996 SLAINVNVATNHSSNE
-2011 ATTAEIKNST
+2011 TTAEIKNST
-2021 INAGISN
+2021 INTGVSN
-2028 QSGADVLVR
+2028 QNGADVLVQ
-2037 ASAHEAGLAVSAG
+2037 ANAHEAGLAISAG
-2050 VAISGNSSGVGG
+2050 VAISGGSSGVGG
-2062 FSTNSQKKAAKATVD
+2062 FSTNSQKKAAKATID
-2077 NSTVNADTVS
+2077 SSSVNADVVS

-2159 GKAGIGF
+2159 GTAGIGF

-2219 ISAGFGGAAMIDVT
+2219 VSAGFGGAAMIDVT

-2245 KPSGGG
+2245 KPNGGG
-2251 FTTKIRGKDGLTAT
+2251 FTTKIRGKDGLEAT
-2265 SNVTLSA
+2265 STVILSA

-2297 NVVLGRSQVYSEV
+2297 NVVLGRSQVYSEA

-2328 QTDLTSIAGAGGV
+2328 QSDLTSIAGAGGV
-2341 ASAAVSIGVALFGQ
+2341 VSAAVSIGVALFGQ
-2355 GDTTADDGTNAEDEF
+2355 GDSTADDGTNAEDEF
-2370 DASRSVINDV
+2370 DASRSAANTV
-2380 LTTDTAAFNS
+2380 LQTDTASFNS
-2390 HLSTDDLAAIEADSG
+2390 HLSSEDLAAIEADSG
-2405 ATLERTR
+2405 ATLERTA

-2421 AGKSLELSGESVTAA
+2421 AGKSLKLSGESVTAA

-2487 TVDSNLTANN
+2487 TVDSNLTADN

-2505 NVSDEDAAGESKSV
+2505 NVSDEDAAGESQSV
-2519 VVGLGGVSVVV
+2519 VIGLGGVSVVV

-2545 TAASGSDTGNLVI
+2545 TAASGSDAGDLIV
-2558 TAADTTELRIGDVDP
+2558 TAADTTELRIGDIDP
-2573 GRPDSATDGSLNVNL
+2573 GRPDAATDGSLNVNL
-2588 GSAAIGISYGYVKKD
+2588 GSAAIGVSYGYVEKA
-2603 SQVDAWLGETGKL
+2603 SEVDAWLGKAGRL

-2639 LAGGIAAGIQGV
+2639 LAGGIGAGIQGV

-2711 AEAHATVADGVR
+2711 AEAHAAVADGVR

-2729 VIVRSEVGDGSD
+2729 VIVRSEIGDGAD
-2741 ADYQAAHAAAFAAS
+2741 ADYETAHAAAFAAS

-2769 SNNAQSVARVGNNVT
+2769 SNNAQSVARVGDYVT
-2784 IPDANFEVYAR
+2784 IPDADFNVYAR

-2817 VALAES
+2817 VGLAES

-2829 EFGKDPYATLERT
+2829 EFGKDPNASLERT

-2853 ENQSFTTAG
+2853 NNQSFTTAG

-2891 VDDWFSGYRSIPIDA
+2891 VDDWYSGYRSVPIDA
-2906 GNVIIRATNEVNFF
+2906 GNVIIRASNEVNFF

-2941 VNTNAKV
+2941 VDTNAKV

-2978 SYTTSVY
+2978 SYTSSVY

-2996 ALSNQNIKHLLA
+2996 ALSSQNIKHLLA
-3008 AVEVG
+3008 AVEIG
-3013 ENAILKI
+3013 DNAILKI

-3028 GYRNGISL
+3028 GYRNGITL

-3058 AGAESDVDVVTR
+3058 AGAESDVDVLTR
-3070 NNVTL
+3070 NQVTL
-3075 SDGVQLS
+3075 GDGVELR

-3116 ADVHIDV
+3116 ADVHVDV
-3123 DNTLTLGNNVV
+3123 DNTLTLGDNIVM
-3134 IDAYDQISLFAGR
+3134 DAYDQISLYAGR
-3147 GSDGLNQNQLVAD
+3147 GSDGLYQNQLVAD
-3160 ARSNIYNWTAI
+3160 ARSNIYNWTAV
-3171 PIPAGNRA
+3171 PIPAGNKA
-3179 RGVIVL
+3179 EGDIVL

-3197 GSDGHVSIGAIE
+3197 GSDGHVAIGAIS
-3209 GALSAKG
+3209 GTHSASG
-3216 SGVEKNPYLALFST
+3216 TGVEKNPYLELFST
-3230 ENTFGSSNKTA
+3230 ENTFGSSNKAVT
-3241 SNLLTFNGSGSVTAG
+3241 NVLTFNGSGSVTAG

-3268 GGITRQLYRFGSA
+3268 GGITRQLYRYGSA

-3286 KYSSRTEL
+3286 KYSSRAEL
-3294 QTYIN
+3294 QAYID
-3299 DLNARIAA
+3299 DLNAQIAV
-3307 LQAWDNTQTVTE
+3307 LDAWSTTETVTE
-3319 GTTLGDGDGAGTG
+3319 GTTLGDGDGVGTG
-3332 SSSGTDSTGIVSVGS
+3332 SSSGTDSTGIVSVSS
-3347 NPYANEINDLRTQVV
+3347 NPYANEINELQTQVV
-3362 LLSAIVNDLSP
+3362 LLSAIVDDLSP
-3373 DENFAIKVA
+3373 QENFAIKVA

-3387 AGNVSLTAGSINMA
+3387 AGNVSLTSGSINMA
-3401 AGSTPSFTAKGNA
+3401 AGSTPTFTAKGNA

-3439 NVFITGGANLGSAF
+3439 NVFVTGGANLGSAF
-3453 IDEQAGSQS
+3453 IDEQAGSKS
-3462 GVYVNHAPTG
+3462 GIYVNHAPTG
-3472 ANFKSADVI
+3472 TNFKSADVI
-3481 VNGNIT
+3481 VDGNIT

-3526 PNLEQTYGRDPN
+3526 PNLEQTYGRDPDSLVN
-3538 ALINFTEQW
+3538 YTRQW
-3547 KPANA
+3547 KPASA
-3552 TDFVQFYLNDKYSTE
+3552 TDFVHFYLNDKYSTA
-3567 ITATG
+3567 INATG
-3572 TTAFNDWFVGRA
+3572 TAAFNDWFSGRA
-3584 LSIGGVQNP
+3584 LSIGGYQNP
-3593 YYQSAPYRYNQ
+3593 YYQSSSYGYDE
-3604 MNIYFNWGFSDSA
+3604 MNIYFNWGFSDTA
-3617 EYNGANPVT
+3617 EYTGADAVVFLMGSN
-3626 FYFNSDDSSR
+3626 DSFR
-3636 GGSQWRFQPVLDYQS
+3636 GGQFWKFQPVLDYQS
-3651 KLTKTA
+3651 KLSQTA
-3657 SYAQVK
+3657 SYKEVK
-3663 TQLGVTGTS
+3663 SQLGDTGTS

-3698 WSVNVGAG
+3698 WSVNVGTG

-3715 QDAGLSAGDTLNLTP
+3715 QDAGLSAGDSINLTP

-3741 DYQPIFFLPDYDPAY
+3741 DYQPYLFLPDYSPY
-3756 YRTKTYTFDIAK
+3756 FYLTKTYTFDIAK
-3768 TVGTSEIK
+3768 TAGTSDIK

-3826 NDSNTKLV
+3826 NDSNTQLV

-3847 IRITDLNKSNTVSQ
+3847 IRITDLNKSSNVSQ

-3882 HLDPNSSVDMGSYGG
+3882 YLDPESSVDMGSFGSS
-3897 NGTTS
+3897 GTTS

-3922 GRTYTRPADG
+3922 ERTYTKPADG

-3944 VYTTDWNTETSYYTT
+3944 VYSTDWNTEASYYTS

-3982 GSESTA
+3982 NSQSTS
-3988 GFGWGLSYS
+3988 GFNWNISYS
-3997 SYYGTG
+3997 DYYGTG
-4003 LTDADPYVRIPTRL
+4003 LTNADPYVRIATRL

-4049 PIQLTG
+4049 SIQLTG

-4060 SGTTNIL
+4060 RGTTNIL
-4067 TNADF
+4067 TDADF

-4091 DIGSASNSLSITTNE
+4091 DIGSASNALAITTNE
-4106 LSLQSDNGSLGFN
+4106 LSLQSDNGSLNFN
-4119 ATAMGSSLTID
+4119 ATAMGSALSID

-4140 TVDKNI
+4140 TADRSI
-4146 VAKDGNTLISANTID
+4146 VGKDAGTLISANTID

-4172 GTLGDPTTYNY
+4172 GTLGDPATYNY
-4183 LNIASTGAVSLRAAN
+4183 LNIASSGAVSLHAAN
-4198 DIVLSQATGDLQ
+4198 DIVVSQASGDLAI
-4210 VERIEANDTV
+4210 ERVEANDNV

-4232 LGQQQKSEQELA
+4232 LGQQQKSEKELA

-4281 LKQRLTDDSDS
+4281 LKQRLSDTSDS
-4292 GFAIDAVYLD
+4292 GFTIDAVYLE
-4302 AMKIRYDTSDVAQL
+4302 AMKVRYGTTDVTQL
-4316 TAKVKAE
+4316 TAQVKAE
-4323 YQALDAWFVDQ
+4323 YQALASWFADQ
-4334 VATPDSYA
+4334 VATPDIYA
-4342 NVADAIGQAQKGTL
+4342 NTADAIGQEQKGTL
-4356 IGYDYGALLTST
+4356 IGYDYGALLSSA
-4368 YDDSFRLDIDAAS
+4368 YDDSFRLDIDAGS
-4381 NWYAKMVEGSTWK
+4381 SWYTQMVEGSTWK

-4410 ASGQLTDREA
+4410 AAGQLTDREA
-4420 NIVSSNIHLQA
+4420 NIVAPNIHLLA
-4431 SNGSVG
+4431 SGGSVG
-4437 KNLADVVFSVPRD
+4437 KNLPDMVFSVPRD
-4450 NTATITNEQKSALLS
+4450 NTATITNAQKSALLS
-4465 AGPGDISTVLTDS
+4465 AGPGDISTDVSDAS
-4478 AVTLTVKQVDP
+4478 VTLTVKQVDP
-4489 IKVATSA
+4489 IKVDTSG

-4506 YIESASSLILGEL
+4506 YIESASSLLVGEL
-4519 ASATD
+4519 ASAND
-4524 DIRLIVDGQIAAQ
+4524 DIRLIVDGEIAAQ

-4551 NTQGDIG
+4551 NTQGGIG
-4558 SAAQVLNVQLSGALR
+4558 SAAQALNVQLSGALR

-4626 VGSND
+4626 VGLND
-4631 LGSAASRLI
+4631 LGSSANWLNLQFSGTDE
-4640 LKLSGADPLAVD
+4640 LSVH
-4652 AANAWLNVRDTTL
+4652 AANAWLNVRDTTG
-4665 FTLGDVTVEQR
+4665 FTLGNVMVNQR
-4676 FDLESAGAVDLAGDL
+4676 FDLKSVGAVDLTGNL
-4691 TAASLR
+4691 SAASLR
-4697 LDLGGALSA
+4697 FDLGGALSA
-4706 SGAPQINV
+4706 SGAPQVNV

-4722 STIQL
+4722 SAIQL
-4727 AAAAISAGSARLEA
+4727 AAVAISAARARLEA
-4741 TAGALSVGEL
+4741 TGGGLSVGDL
-4751 ATTNGDLALLAA
+4751 ATTNGDLTLLAA

-4782 QSISMNSGSAL
+4782 QSISMSSGSAW
-4793 QGRGGA
+4793 QGIGGA
-4799 TLTAIDDISLQT
+4799 TLTAI
-4811 LTFGGDLDVDSTQGR
+4811 
-4826 ITLDGPANAQAI
+4826 
-4838 DMLAATGLDA
+4838 
-4848 NSAVTGTSLLL
+4848 
-4859 KTTAGA
+4859 
-4865 LRVGDLSATHGDLSL
+4865 
-4880 LAAGVL
+4880 
-4886 STSGIVD
+4886 
-4893 AQGELIADAQSIS
+4893 
-4906 MNSGSALQGRGGAT
+4906 
-4920 LTAIDDISL
+4920 
-4929 QALTFGGDLDVDST
+4929 
-4943 QGRITL
+4943 
-4949 DGPVNAQAIDMLA
+4949 
-4962 ATGLDANSAV
+4962 
-4972 TGTSLRLKT
+4972 
-4981 TAGALSVGD
+4981 
-4990 LSATNGD
+4990 
-4997 LSLLAG
+4997 
-5003 GALSTS
+5003 
-5009 GIVDA
+5009 
-5014 QGELIADAQSISMN
+5014 
-5028 SGSALQGRGG
+5028 
-5038 AILTAIDDMS
+5038 
-5048 LQALTFGGDLDVD
+5048 
-5061 STQGRITLDGPVNAQ
+5061 
-5076 AIDMLAATGLDANS
+5076 
-5090 AVTGTSLRLKTTAGA
+5090 
-5105 LSVGDLS
+5105 
-5112 ATNGDLSL
+5112 
-5120 LAGGALSTSGIV
+5120 
-5132 DAQGELIADAQS
+5132 
-5144 ISMNSGSALQG
+5144 
-5155 RGGATLT
+5155 
-5162 AIDDMSLQ
+5162 
-5170 ALAFGGDLDVDST
+5170 
-5183 QGRITLDGPV
+5183 
-5193 NAQAI
+5193 
-5198 DMLAATGLDA
+5198 
-5208 NSAVTGT
+5208 
-5215 SLLLNAGAGNLAA
+5215 
-5228 RDVANLTSTK
+5228 
-5238 DAITLTGNG
+5238 
-5247 IALASDSQLNSAG
+5247 
-5260 DILVTSSVGDIA
+5260 
-5272 LGNVVADGRVT
+5272 
-5283 VNSAGSL
+5283 
-5290 ELNNAVTSAD
+5290 
-5300 DVDIDAAAAV
+5300 
-5310 SIAATTM
+5310 
-5317 IASGGRVDLDAASL
+5317 
-5331 TMGNGSL
+5331 
-5338 VQSASDTY
+5338 
-5346 IRTSGSMAVAALDSS
+5346 
-5361 AALTLQA
+5361 
-5368 GNDMLLGDDIAAA
+5368 
-5381 QLIKL
+5381 
-5386 DATDKIALADQ
+5386 
-5397 ASINAGASVVIN
+5397 
-5409 ANTLAMGAASR
+5409 
-5420 LDAAGQM
+5420 
-5427 SITTKGDMQLAAL
+5427 
-5440 QTAWDG
+5440 
-5446 ADAVRLNSGGMIIG
+5446 
-5460 RTDTAVHLRATGT
+5460 
-5473 NAQGSL
+5473 
-5479 NAVTGIGD
+5479 
-5487 PLVIDMPWLS
+5487 
-5497 AETLNGDINIVAE
+5497 
-5510 RGLYSPFLRARN
+5510 
-5522 GNIKLKV
+5522 
-5529 NGNLTFGELIGNPYL
+5529 
-5544 WIDGAID
+5544 
-5551 GDLIVMSQGKLASR
+5551 
-5565 QGLNIRQIDLNG
+5565 
-5577 GGPLVLEA
+5577 
-5585 PSIDV
+5585 
-5590 SVDSKGAANTYMS
+5590 
-5603 LSGFEGVSADQID
+5603 
-5616 VRVVNTGKLNVDTY
+5616 
-5630 KSKTGSLSVD
+5630 
-5640 GDLNLDKALVLESLN
+5640 
-5655 MQTASLTLSLDNF
+5655 
-5668 DPRPLNVSG
+5668 
-5677 QLMSPGAEFWL
+5677 
-5688 DTQGYELRTNALP
+5688 
-5701 TRYRDPLVMFFYQ
+5701 
-5714 PGIPQELQQLSLQR
+5714 
-5728 LSAEYIMQT
+5728 
-5737 RLSEP
+5737 
-5742 LLLEYGFK
+5742 
-5750 TPDYSSY
+5750 
-5757 SNYSSPVSFGSSTV
+5757 
-5771 NTEEQSSNEDADLP
+5771 
-5785 PADEKFLEISSR
+5785 

>member
-1 MKFPRHPLA
+1 MGR
-10 LAIGHCSPFAR
+10 CRPFAR
-21 SLAARTAAW
+21 TLAARTAAW
-30 GTLLSSVSLQALAA
+30 GTLLSTVSLQALAA

-56 SITTNGSVQT
+56 SITTNGSVQN
-66 IQNANTVGGV
+66 IQNANTVNGV

-81 KHFVV
+81 QHFVV
-86 GSANTVNLTVPDN
+86 GGVNTVNLTVPDN
-99 AAKLVNIVK
+99 AARLVNIVK
-108 DSRPEIHG
+108 NSTPEIHG
-116 ILNSK
+116 VLNS
-121 YQNGSLGGNVVFAS
+121 YQNGTLGGNVVFAS

-165 IAGTK
+165 ISGGK
-170 TIDDTLAVS
+170 SLGDSLATS
-179 STGLITIDGKINAQD
+179 PTGVITINGKINAKD

-200 TGVNVTSSG
+200 ARVNVASTA

-216 LDASY
+216 RDASY

-236 ALVKDGGTIRI
+236 ALVKDGGTIHI
-247 VADGIVGTG
+247 VADGVLGTG
-256 TALIAGDLLADGG
+256 DAMIAGDLLADGG
-269 ITIEANSIEI
+269 ITIEASSIEI

-292 SNTSGNVTLTA
+292 TNTSGNVTLTA
-303 SSTQAIG
+303 SNTQEIG

-325 VHANDVTATAQSKAT
+325 VYANDVTAKAQSKAT
-340 ASFYEAPAAG
+340 ASFYEDPAGG

-355 TGAFAGAG
+355 VGAFAGAG

-395 HAVSQASQITTS
+395 QAVSQASQITTS

-423 SSTTRIKSGATVQSG
+423 TSTTRIKNGATVQSG

-449 FLSASALDLIADGG
+449 FLSASALDLIADSG
-463 NEVVLAIAVGESDVN
+463 NEVVLAIAVGESDVD

-484 SGAILDA
+484 SGAVLDA
-491 SSLVLAAENQN
+491 NSLVLAAENQN

-519 IAVAVGDFNT
+519 IAVAVGDFDT

-537 SLGTATDKTGN
+537 TLGSVADKTGN

-562 KSSVTVGSS
+562 KSSIALGSS

-589 DGVNNLTNAK
+589 DGVTGLINK
-599 KPAGAEVPTDSDGK
+599 QKPAAAEVPKDGDGK

-632 AFLGNNKAGQ
+632 AYLGNNGAAQ
-642 AEAPKIQSTGNLL
+642 AEAPKINSTGNLL

-691 AVASPS
+691 AVASPKI
-697 DRTAGSN
+697 RPNGSN

-718 FAINTGDAVAEIG
+718 FAINKGDAVAEIG
-731 DHVEISAA
+731 DYVEISAK

-749 PISTSYDKW
+749 PITTTYDKW
-758 DSFSDVLNKFNGIGG
+758 DSFSDVLSKLNGIGG
-773 MQNNVLTTFANA
+773 LQNNVLTSFANA
-785 GASAD
+785 GTSAD
-790 TTATGGSLNV
+790 NSAIGGSLNV
-800 VWNDMNTKAWIGD
+800 VWNDMDTKAWIGD
-813 NVKLTTTGTGNWTA
+813 NVKLTTTGTDSWSAG
-827 SRVVAGNTEAPAIFD
+827 RIVGGNTNAPAIFD
-842 STKPFKTI
+842 TTQPFKTI
-850 DYRFDFANSVDVQAY
+850 DYRFNFTDSVDVQAY

-872 LAGNLGTLGLIP
+872 LAGNLGTFGLVP

-889 SQNGKSVGA
+889 NEPGKSIGA

-904 QTATAVAGI
+904 QTATAVAGV
-913 GASTLVVDGNVSIK
+913 GASSLAADGNVSIK

-940 SGMGKGM
+940 SGSGKGM

-967 NQAYVRTSGL
+967 NQANVITSGL
-977 EVLADHDFGNWAA
+977 DVLADHDFGNWAV

-1004 SIAVNIAQGDTK
+1004 SIAINIAQGDTK
-1016 AFIGDNSTE
+1016 AFIGDNSAE

-1040 APTAP
+1040 TPT
-1045 TSPAPNPREIIA
+1045 TPAPDSHAIVT

-1084 SKPGIAEKFENWWNK
+1084 NKPGLGEKFENFWNGI
-1099 PSASAADSYTA
+1099 SNETAMGYTA
-1110 ASSGAGDA
+1110 ASSGSGDA

-1128 SSSSAP
+1128 SSP
-1134 AGDSSPAVS
+1134 DSPPDDSTPPNA
-1143 NDKTGMTAAGSFAV
+1143 KTGLTAAGSFAV

-1170 ATISGKNAADVN
+1170 ATISGKNAEDVN
-1182 VTVQALENVI
+1182 VTVQALESVI

-1226 NDALAR
+1226 NDALAGIR
-1232 IQNST
+1232 NST
-1237 ISNAGD
+1237 ITNAGD

-1266 AQTTTDSN
+1266 AQNTENSN
-1274 NGALSI
+1274 NGALSV

-1301 NDGDDSLEVSAYNNA
+1301 NGGNDSLEVSAYNNA
-1316 YVGAGGGS
+1316 SIGVGGGS

-1342 NDPSAMLPGI
+1342 NDPSAMLAGI
-1352 NPDSNNVLSTAHNE
+1352 NPDSNNVLSTAYNE

-1375 AVISGVDGGRS
+1375 AVISGDGARS
-1386 TLTDFDSVTVS
+1386 TLTDFDTITAS
-1397 ASAVNRIV
+1397 ASAVNRIAL
-1405 IGAAGGGYN
+1405 GAARGGYN

-1428 VGSIGADTNA
+1428 VGSIGADTKA
-1438 LISKTDIGGVQTL
+1438 LISKTDINGVQTL
-1451 HINAS
+1451 HVNAS
-1456 GEDDAALNAL
+1456 GEDDSALDTL
-1466 LDGLGSSTINSDFDF
+1466 LSGLGSSTLNSDYDF

-1496 DGTGASYN
+1496 DGTGASYD
-1504 YNSAGKRII
+1504 YSSAGKRII
-1513 AVAGVVQAGKSN
+1513 AVAGLVQVGKSN

-1544 DVNVNQGGASTAD
+1544 DVNVNQGVASTAD

-1593 NNRVVAEIGDWD
+1593 NNRVEAEIGDWD

-1624 MDMVNVAGAVAIG
+1624 MDMVNVAGAVALGTG
-1637 SAGSTGQAGGLAVAL
+1637 SSTGQVGGLAVAL

-1658 EHSTK
+1658 EHSTR
-1663 ARIANTAL
+1663 AHIANTAL
-1671 QASGNVLVKA
+1671 QVSGDVLVKA
-1681 TSGASNDHNLLV
+1681 TSGASDDHNLLV

-1699 GATGGSGLAFA
+1699 GATKGSGLAFA
-1710 GAIGVNNVDQQV
+1710 GAIGVNNVDQLV
-1722 EAAIKDTGTNRS
+1722 EAAIKDTGTNRN

-1761 GTGSGGGS
+1761 GAVSSGGS

-1783 VKAAVLGDNLVVGST
+1783 VKAAVLGDNLVFGST
-1798 TLKVQN
+1798 ALKVQN

-1815 LTISAGVAA
+1815 LSISAGVAA
-1824 SPKQSAFAGSVST
+1824 SAEQNALAGSVST
-1837 GIINGDVSARIAE
+1837 GIIDGDVSARIAE
-1850 GASVKAWNNV
+1850 GATVKAWNNV

-1881 GSGAGAV
+1881 GNGAGAV
-1888 AIATALEYGS
+1888 AIATALEYGN
-1898 TSASVN
+1898 TSASIN

-1916 MNVDGGA
+1916 ITVDSGA

-1942 GDDTNAAPV
+1942 GDDSNAAPV

-1958 GFALLN
+1958 GFALIN
-1964 LDKTTQSVDG
+1964 LDKSTESVDG

-1996 SLAINVNVATNNSSD
+1996 SLAINVNVATNSSSN

-2021 INAGISN
+2021 INAGVSN

-2037 ASAHEAGLAVSAG
+2037 ANAHEAGLAVSAG
-2050 VAISGNSSGVGG
+2050 VAISGGNSGVGG

-2102 VAAGGSGLGGA
+2102 VAAGVGGSGGLGGA
-2113 ASVVITEQLGDTQ
+2113 ASVVITEQLGDTR
-2126 AWLRGGTLTANGL
+2126 AWLRGGALTANGL
-2139 TVASDRRQEANVA
+2139 TVSSDRRQEANVA

-2159 GKAGIGF
+2159 AKAGVGF
-2166 GMAVNIVGGDSKALI
+2166 GMAMNIIGGDSKALI

-2188 TDTRTTL
+2188 SDTRTTQ
-2195 VNVTDLTVD
+2195 VNVTELTVD

-2219 ISAGFGGAAMIDVT
+2219 ISAGWGAAAMIDVT

-2238 TRAGIFG
+2238 TRAGVFG
-2245 KPSGGG
+2245 KANGAGGLR
-2251 FTTKIRGKDGLTAT
+2251 TTIRGKDGIAAAT
-2265 SNVTLSA
+2265 NVTLSA

-2310 VGSDIKAT
+2310 VGADIKAGV
-2318 LLDIDATSQR
+2318 LDVAATSQR
-2328 QTDLTSIAGAGGV
+2328 QSDLTSIAGAAGKF
-2341 ASAAVSIGVALFGQ
+2341 SAAVSVGVALFGQ

-2370 DASRSVINDV
+2370 DPSRTAANTV
-2380 LTTDTAAFNS
+2380 LQTDTASYNS
-2390 HLSTDDLAAIEADSG
+2390 HLSDDDISAIEAQSG
-2405 ATLERTR
+2405 ASIDRTA
-2412 APATTTATD
+2412 APTTITTTD
-2421 AGKSLELSGESVTAA
+2421 AGTSLKMSGESVTAA

-2463 AAQVSAVGIAGVIGI
+2463 AAQVSAAGIAGVIGI

-2487 TVDSNLTANN
+2487 TVDSNLSADN

-2519 VVGLGGVSVVV
+2519 VIGLGGVSVVV
-2530 NYVDIRAENRVVAGV
+2530 NYVDIRAANRVVAGV
-2545 TAASGSDTGNLVI
+2545 TSASGSDAGNLIV
-2558 TAADTTELRIGDVDP
+2558 TAADTTELRLGDVDP

-2588 GSAAIGISYGYVKKD
+2588 GSAAIGVSYGYVKKA
-2603 SQVDAWLGETGKL
+2603 SEVDAWLGESGKL

-2630 GMVKSTAFS
+2630 GLVKSTAFS
-2639 LAGGIAAGIQGV
+2639 LAGGISAGIQGV

-2681 VVPELYSSAY
+2681 VVPELYSSAF

-2697 GYSMGGSFA
+2697 GYSMGGAFA

-2711 AEAHATVADGVR
+2711 AEARATVADGVT

-2729 VIVRSEVGDGSD
+2729 VVVRSETGDGAD
-2741 ADYQAAHAAAFAAS
+2741 ADYEAAHAAAFAAS

-2769 SNNAQSVARVGNNVT
+2769 SNNAQSVASVGDYVT
-2784 IPDANFEVYAR
+2784 IPDADFEVYAR
-2795 HTGVQIADADGYFV
+2795 HTGVQIADADGYFI

-2817 VALAES
+2817 VGLAES

-2829 EFGKDPYATLERT
+2829 EFGKDPMAALERT

-2880 HANGNYAAAVL
+2880 HANGNFAAAVL
-2891 VDDWFSGYRSIPIDA
+2891 VDDWHSGYRTIPVDA
-2906 GNVIIRATNEVNFF
+2906 GNVIISARNEVNFF

-2941 VNTNAKV
+2941 VDTNVKV
-2948 VLGKNV
+2948 VLGENF
-2954 SLNALDINIDALN
+2954 SLNALDIDIDALN

-2996 ALSNQNIKHLLA
+2996 ALSSQNIKHLLA
-3008 AVEVG
+3008 AVDVG
-3013 ENAILKI
+3013 ENAVLKI
-3020 SDLAWMYE
+3020 SDLAWMYD
-3028 GYRNGISL
+3028 GYRNGITL

-3058 AGAESDVDVVTR
+3058 AGAESDVDVVAR
-3070 NNVTL
+3070 NQVTL
-3075 SDGVQLS
+3075 ADGVQLR
-3082 NAWGKI
+3082 NAWGKV

-3108 IAGVAGGI
+3108 VAGVAGGI
-3116 ADVHIDV
+3116 SDAHLDV
-3123 DNTLTLGNNVV
+3123 DNTLTLGNNIV

-3160 ARSNIYNWTAI
+3160 ARSNIYNWTAV
-3171 PIPAGNRA
+3171 PIPAGNKSE
-3179 RGVIVL
+3179 GDIVL
-3185 DNNVVFGDNFAI
+3185 DNSVVFGNNFVI
-3197 GSDGHVSIGAIE
+3197 GSDGQVAIGAIE
-3209 GALSAKG
+3209 GTLSAKG
-3216 SGVEKNPYLALFST
+3216 TGVEKNPYLELFST
-3230 ENTFGSSNKTA
+3230 ENTFGSSNKAAT
-3241 SNLLTFNGSGSVTAG
+3241 NVLTFNGSGRVTAG

-3286 KYSSRTEL
+3286 KYSSRAEL
-3294 QTYIN
+3294 QAYID
-3299 DLNARIAA
+3299 DLNAQIVA
-3307 LQAWDNTQTVTE
+3307 LQAWDNTQTVTQ
-3319 GTTLGDGDGAGTG
+3319 GTTLGDGDNTGTGTG
-3332 SSSGTDSTGIVSVGS
+3332 SSSGTDSTDVISVGT

-3373 DENFAIKVA
+3373 AENFAIKVA

-3401 AGSTPSFTAKGNA
+3401 SGSTPSFTAKGNA
-3414 NITIDNLSDRH
+3414 NISIDNLSDRH

-3439 NVFITGGANLGSAF
+3439 NVFINGGANLGSAF
-3453 IDEQAGSQS
+3453 IDEQAGNQS

-3526 PNLEQTYGRDPN
+3526 PNLEQTYGRDPD
-3538 ALINFTEQW
+3538 ALVNFTQQW
-3547 KPANA
+3547 KPSNA
-3552 TDFVQFYLNDKYSTE
+3552 TDFVQFYLNDKYSTA

-3572 TTAFNDWFVGRA
+3572 ATAFNDWFVGRA
-3584 LSIGGVQNP
+3584 LSIGGFQNP
-3593 YYQSAPYRYNQ
+3593 YYQSSPYGYDE
-3604 MNIYFNWGFSDSA
+3604 MNIYFNWGFSDST
-3617 EYNGANPVT
+3617 EYTGANPVT
-3626 FYFNSDDSSR
+3626 FYFTSNDSSR
-3636 GGSQWRFQPVLDYQS
+3636 GGSQWKFQPVLDYQN
-3651 KLTKTA
+3651 KLSRTA
-3657 SYAQVK
+3657 SYAEVND
-3663 TQLGVTGTS
+3663 QLLGS
-3672 IIAEK
+3672 SALIIGEK
-3677 VIINAKRLDINGAI
+3677 VIINARRLDINGAI

-3698 WSVNVGAG
+3698 WSVDVGTG
-3706 FDAKIQQFV
+3706 FDTKIQQYV
-3715 QDAGLSAGDTLNLTP
+3715 QDAGLAAGDIINLTP
-3730 GETKYLRVVNP
+3730 GETKFLRVVNP
-3741 DYQPIFFLPDYDPAY
+3741 DYQPYFFLPDYDRAY
-3756 YRTKTYTFDIAK
+3756 YKAKAYTFDIANAA
-3768 TVGTSEIK
+3768 GTSEIN

-3826 NDSNTKLV
+3826 NDSNTRLV

-3847 IRITDLNKSNTVSQ
+3847 IRITDLNKSNNVSQ
-3861 WYIHNPGNQIR
+3861 WYIHNPGDQIR

-3882 HLDPNSSVDMGSYGG
+3882 HLDPKSSVSIGSFGG

-3922 GRTYTRPADG
+3922 ERSYTQPADG
-3932 YLSKYPTTVGDW
+3932 YLSKYPTTVGEW
-3944 VYTTDWNTETSYYTT
+3944 GYTTDWNTETSYFTS
-3959 CAAKPEACS
+3959 CVSKPEACS
-3968 GGVAAQ
+3968 GGTAAQ

-3982 GSESTA
+3982 NGQSTER
-3988 GFGWGLSYS
+3988 FGWNISYS
-3997 SYYGTG
+3997 TYYGSA
-4003 LTDADPYVRIPTRL
+4003 LTDADPLVRIATRL

-4026 ADHSILFQFTGV
+4026 ADHPIVFQFTGV
-4038 AEGNISVDSHS
+4038 AEGNINVDSHS

-4055 NIYNP
+4055 NVYNP

-4067 TNADF
+4067 TDADF
-4072 TASSASSITSGIT
+4072 TASGASSITSGIT
-4085 RIQANG
+4085 RIRANG
-4091 DIGSASNSLSITTNE
+4091 DIGSADNALAITTNE
-4106 LSLQSDNGSLGFN
+4106 LSLQSDNGSLSFN
-4119 ATAMGSSLTID
+4119 ATAMGSALAID
-4130 KLSAKYDILG
+4130 RLSAKYGILG
-4140 TVDKNI
+4140 TADKSI
-4146 VAKDGNTLISANTID
+4146 VAKDASTLISANTID

-4172 GTLGDPTTYNY
+4172 GTLGDPASYNY

-4198 DIVLSQATGDLQ
+4198 DIVVSQATGDLQ
-4210 VERIEANDTV
+4210 VERIEANDNV
-4220 VIRVA
+4220 VVRVS

-4251 SLNLLNGTAGERAVT
+4251 ALNLLNGTAGERAVT
-4266 AYENQFNSK
+4266 AYQNQFNSK
-4275 YHTYWM
+4275 YHNYWM
-4281 LKQRLTDDSDS
+4281 LKQRLSDDSDS
-4292 GFAIDAVYLD
+4292 GFAIDSVYLD
-4302 AMKIRYDTSDVAQL
+4302 AMKIRYDTTDVAQL
-4316 TAKVKAE
+4316 TARVKAE

-4334 VATPDSYA
+4334 VATPDVYA
-4342 NVADAIGQAQKGTL
+4342 NAADAIGQEQKGTL
-4356 IGYDYGALLTST
+4356 VGYDYGALFTSA

-4381 NWYAKMVEGSTWK
+4381 IWYAKMVEGSTWA

-4410 ASGQLTDREA
+4410 AAGQLTDREA
-4420 NIVSSNIHLQA
+4420 NIVAPNIHLMVG
-4431 SNGSVG
+4431 SGSVG
-4437 KNLADVVFSVPRD
+4437 KNLADLVFSVPRD
-4450 NTATITNEQKSALLS
+4450 NTATITNQQKSALLS
-4465 AGPGDISTVLTDS
+4465 AGPGDISTDLTS
-4478 AVTLTVKQVDP
+4478 SSVTLTVKQVDP
-4489 IKVATSA
+4489 IKVDTTG

-4506 YIESASSLILGEL
+4506 YIESASSLTVGEL

-4524 DIRLIVDGQIAAQ
+4524 DIRLIVDGEIAAQ
-4537 AGVTNLKAHDLYLA
+4537 AGLTNLVARDLYLA

-4558 SAAQVLNVQLSGALR
+4558 SAAQALNVQLSGALR
-4573 QAGAAGDLHLSHS
+4573 QAGAANDLYLSHS
-4586 GANLLVGSV
+4586 GADLRVGSV

-4601 SLSNDQDILGYDAN
+4601 SLSNDQNILGYDTN
-4615 HFLQGSGIALD
+4615 HFLQGSDIALNA
-4626 VGSND
+4626 GLSD
-4631 LGSAASRLI
+4631 LGSSANGLN
-4640 LKLSGADPLAVD
+4640 LTLSGSGELTVN
-4652 AANAWLNVRDTTL
+4652 AANAWLDVRNTTD
-4665 FTLGDVTVEQR
+4665 FSLGDVTIAQR
-4676 FDLESAGAVDLAGDL
+4676 FDLTSVGDVDLTGDLNATSLSLDLAG
-4691 TAASLR
+4691 T
-4697 LDLGGALSA
+4697 LGAN
-4706 SGAPQINV
+4706 GAPQVTV
-4714 SDDLEISA
+4714 SDDLAMSA
-4722 STIQL
+4722 SAIDL
-4727 AAAAISAGSARLEA
+4727 VAVAISAGSA
-4741 TAGALSVGEL
+4741 
-4751 ATTNGDLALLAA
+4751 
-4763 GALSTSGIVDAQG
+4763 
-4776 ELIADA
+4776 
-4782 QSISMNSGSAL
+4782 
-4793 QGRGGA
+4793 
-4799 TLTAIDDISLQT
+4799 
-4811 LTFGGDLDVDSTQGR
+4811 
-4826 ITLDGPANAQAI
+4826 TLDA
-4838 DMLAATGLDA
+4838 
-4848 NSAVTGTSLLL
+4848 
-4859 KTTAGA
+4859 
-4865 LRVGDLSATHGDLSL
+4865 
-4880 LAAGVL
+4880 
-4886 STSGIVD
+4886 
-4893 AQGELIADAQSIS
+4893 
-4906 MNSGSALQGRGGAT
+4906 
-4920 LTAIDDISL
+4920 
-4929 QALTFGGDLDVDST
+4929 
-4943 QGRITL
+4943 
-4949 DGPVNAQAIDMLA
+4949 
-4962 ATGLDANSAV
+4962 
-4972 TGTSLRLKT
+4972 

-4990 LSATNGD
+4990 LSTTTGNLA
-4997 LSLLAG
+4997 LLAT
-5003 GALSTS
+5003 GALTTS
-5009 GIVDA
+5009 GAVDA
-5014 QGELIADAQSISMN
+5014 EGELTADAQSISMDI
-5028 SGSALQGRGG
+5028 GSTWQGRGN
-5038 AILTAIDDMS
+5038 ATLTAVDDLT
-5048 LQALTFGGDLDVD
+5048 LQALSFDGDLDID
-5061 STQGRITLDGPVNAQ
+5061 STQGSISLDG
-5076 AIDMLAATGLDANS
+5076 
-5090 AVTGTSLRLKTTAGA
+5090 
-5105 LSVGDLS
+5105 
-5112 ATNGDLSL
+5112 
-5120 LAGGALSTSGIV
+5120 
-5132 DAQGELIADAQS
+5132 
-5144 ISMNSGSALQG
+5144 
-5155 RGGATLT
+5155 
-5162 AIDDMSLQ
+5162 
-5170 ALAFGGDLDVDST
+5170 
-5183 QGRITLDGPV
+5183 
-5193 NAQAI
+5193 
-5198 DMLAATGLDA
+5198 
-5208 NSAVTGT
+5208 
-5215 SLLLNAGAGNLAA
+5215 
-5228 RDVANLTSTK
+5228 
-5238 DAITLTGNG
+5238 
-5247 IALASDSQLNSAG
+5247 
-5260 DILVTSSVGDIA
+5260 LV
-5272 LGNVVADGRVT
+5272 
-5283 VNSAGSL
+5283 
-5290 ELNNAVTSAD
+5290 
-5300 DVDIDAAAAV
+5300 
-5310 SIAATTM
+5310 
-5317 IASGGRVDLDAASL
+5317 
-5331 TMGNGSL
+5331 
-5338 VQSASDTY
+5338 
-5346 IRTSGSMAVAALDSS
+5346 
-5361 AALTLQA
+5361 
-5368 GNDMLLGDDIAAA
+5368 
-5381 QLIKL
+5381 
-5386 DATDKIALADQ
+5386 
-5397 ASINAGASVVIN
+5397 NAGASAAIN
-5409 ANTLAMGAASR
+5409 AKALAMGSGSR
-5420 LDAAGQM
+5420 LDAAGQV
-5427 SITTKGDMQLAAL
+5427 SINTTGDMQLAAL
-5440 QTAWDG
+5440 ETSWNGD
-5446 ADAVRLNSGGMIIG
+5446 DAVRLNSGGSITG
-5460 RTDTAVHLRATGT
+5460 RKDTPVHLRATGP
-5473 NAQGSL
+5473 NAKGSIS
-5479 NAVTGIGD
+5479 AVTGMGD
-5487 PLVIDMPWLS
+5487 PLVVDMPWLS

-5510 RGLYSPFLRARN
+5510 RGLYSPFLRAPN
-5522 GNIKLKV
+5522 GNVILRV
-5529 NGNLTFGELIGNPYL
+5529 AGSLSFGELIGNPYL

-5551 GDLIVMSQGKLASR
+5551 GDSIIMKQGKLASS
-5565 QGLNIRQIDLNG
+5565 QGLRIGQIELNG
-5577 GGPLVLEA
+5577 GGPLALEA
-5585 PSIDV
+5585 PTIDV
-5590 SVDSKGAANTYMS
+5590 GVDSKGAVNTYMS
-5603 LSGFEGVSADQID
+5603 LQGFEGVSADEINVQ
-5616 VRVVNTGKLNVDTY
+5616 VVNTSKLYIDVF
-5630 KSKTGSLSVD
+5630 KSKKGSLSVD
-5640 GDLNLDKALVLESLN
+5640 GDLNLDKAVVLDSLE
-5655 MQTASLTLSLDNF
+5655 MQTADLTLSLNNYDLR
-5668 DPRPLNVSG
+5668 PRDVSG
-5677 QLMSPGAEFWL
+5677 QLVAPGTEFWL
-5688 DTQGYELRTNALP
+5688 DTRGFELRTNARVS
-5701 TRYRDPLVMFFYQ
+5701 RYSDPLVMFFYQ
-5714 PGIPQELQQLSLQR
+5714 PGVPQALEELSAQR

-5742 LLLEYGFK
+5742 PLLEAGFRV
-5750 TPDYSSY
+5750 PEGSSY
-5757 SNYSSPVSFGSSTV
+5757 SERTVNFGSQTV
-5771 NTEEQSSNEDADLP
+5771 NTEGQNSNGEADVP
-5785 PADEKFLEISSR
+5785 PADEILLEISSR